1 MDLYDYNTIKRILTR
16 HGFTFS
22 KALGQNFL
30 IDPTVCPRMAAALEA
45 DANTGVLEVG
55 PGIGVLTKELSAV
68 CGQVAAV
75 ELDHRLPE
83 VLAETLADCPN
94 VQVVPGDVL
103 QMDLQS
109 LFDRQFGQC
118 SRVAVCANLPYYI
131 TTPVLMRFLESD
143 LPIERLVVM
152 VQLEAARRLC
162 APLGSRDCGAVSAAV
177 EYYTQAEILFEVGRE
192 SFYPSP
198 NVDSAVISL
207 TRRSQ
212 PPVQV
217 ADEAFFFRVVKG
229 AFLQR
234 RKTLANSL
242 NAALG
247 VPKAELTALFQ
258 SLGLGATVRAEQL
271 TMAQMADLANALYQK
286 KAEDER

>member
-30 IDPTVCPRMAAALEA
+30 IDPSVCPRMAAALEA
-45 DANTGVLEVG
+45 DDRTGVLEIG

-68 CGQVAAV
+68 CGRVAAV
-75 ELDHRLPE
+75 ELDRRLPD
-83 VLAETLADCPN
+83 VLAETLANCPN

-103 QMDLQS
+103 QMDLQA
-109 LFDRQFGQC
+109 LFADQFASCDRLQ
-118 SRVAVCANLPYYI
+118 VCANLPYYI
-131 TTPVLMRFLESD
+131 TTPVLMRLLESE

-152 VQLEAARRLC
+152 VQLEAAKRLC
-162 APLGSRDCGAVSAAV
+162 APLGTRDCGAVSAAV

-192 SFYPSP
+192 SFFPSP
-198 NVDSAVISL
+198 NVDSAVIAL
-207 TRRSQ
+207 TRRQQ

-217 ADEAFFFRVVKG
+217 TDEGYFFRVVKG

-258 SLGLGATVRAEQL
+258 SLGLSATARAEQL
-271 TMAQMADLANALYQK
+271 TMSQMAALANALYEK
-286 KAEDER
+286 KA

>member
-30 IDPTVCPRMAAALEA
+30 IDPSVCPRMAAALEA
-45 DANTGVLEVG
+45 DDRTGVLEIG

-68 CGQVAAV
+68 CGRVAAV
-75 ELDHRLPE
+75 ELDRRLPD

-103 QMDLQS
+103 QMDLQA
-109 LFDRQFGQC
+109 LFADQFADCDRMQ
-118 SRVAVCANLPYYI
+118 VCANLPYYI
-131 TTPVLMRFLESD
+131 TTPVLMRLLESE

-152 VQLEAARRLC
+152 VQLEAAKRLC
-162 APLGSRDCGAVSAAV
+162 APLGTRDCGAVSAAV

-198 NVDSAVISL
+198 NVDSAVIAL
-207 TRRSQ
+207 TRRQQ

-217 ADEAFFFRVVKG
+217 TDEGYFFRVVKG

-258 SLGLGATVRAEQL
+258 SLGLSATARAEQL
-271 TMAQMADLANALYQK
+271 TMSQMAALANALYEK
-286 KAEDER
+286 KA

>member
-30 IDPTVCPRMAAALEA
+30 IDPSVCPRMAAALEA
-45 DANTGVLEVG
+45 DDRTGVLEIG

-68 CGQVAAV
+68 CGRVAAV
-75 ELDHRLPE
+75 ELDRRLPD

-103 QMDLQS
+103 QMDLQA
-109 LFDRQFGQC
+109 LFADQFADCDRLQ
-118 SRVAVCANLPYYI
+118 VCANLPYYI
-131 TTPVLMRFLESD
+131 TTPVLMRLLESE

-152 VQLEAARRLC
+152 VQLEAAKRLC
-162 APLGSRDCGAVSAAV
+162 APLGTRDCGAVSAAV

-192 SFYPSP
+192 SFFPSP
-198 NVDSAVISL
+198 NVDSAVIAL
-207 TRRSQ
+207 TRRQQ

-217 ADEAFFFRVVKG
+217 TDEDYFFRVVKG

-258 SLGLGATVRAEQL
+258 SLGLSATARAEQL
-271 TMAQMADLANALYQK
+271 TMSQMAALANALYEK
-286 KAEDER
+286 KA

>member
-30 IDPTVCPRMAAALEA
+30 IDPSVCPRMAAALEA
-45 DANTGVLEVG
+45 DDRTGVLEIG

-68 CGQVAAV
+68 
-75 ELDHRLPE
+75 ELDRRLPD

-103 QMDLQS
+103 QIDLQA
-109 LFDRQFGQC
+109 LFADQFAGCDRLQ
-118 SRVAVCANLPYYI
+118 VCANLPYYI
-131 TTPVLMRFLESD
+131 TTPVLMRLLESE

-152 VQLEAARRLC
+152 VQLEAAKRLC
-162 APLGSRDCGAVSAAV
+162 APLGTRDCGAVSATV
-177 EYYTQAEILFEVGRE
+177 EYYTQSEILFEVGRE
-192 SFYPSP
+192 SFFPSP
-198 NVDSAVISL
+198 NVDSAVIAL
-207 TRRSQ
+207 TRRQQ

-217 ADEAFFFRVVKG
+217 TDEGYFFRVVKG

-247 VPKAELTALFQ
+247 APKAELTALFQ
-258 SLGLGATVRAEQL
+258 SLGLSATVRAEQL
-271 TMAQMADLANALYQK
+271 TMSQMAALANALYEK
-286 KAEDER
+286 KA

>member
-30 IDPTVCPRMAAALEA
+30 IDPSVCPRMAAALEA
-45 DANTGVLEVG
+45 DDHTGVLEIG

-68 CGQVAAV
+68 CGRVAAV
-75 ELDHRLPE
+75 ELDRRLPD
-83 VLAETLADCPN
+83 VLAETLADCSN

-103 QMDLQS
+103 QMDLQA
-109 LFDRQFGQC
+109 LFADRFASCDRLQ
-118 SRVAVCANLPYYI
+118 VCANLPYYI
-131 TTPVLMRFLESD
+131 TTPVLMRLLESE

-152 VQLEAARRLC
+152 VQLEAAKRLC
-162 APLGSRDCGAVSAAV
+162 APLGTRDCGAVSAAV

-192 SFYPSP
+192 SFFPSP
-198 NVDSAVISL
+198 NVDSAVIAL
-207 TRRSQ
+207 TRRQQ

-217 ADEAFFFRVVKG
+217 TDEGYFFRVVKG

-258 SLGLGATVRAEQL
+258 SLGLSATARAEQL
-271 TMAQMADLANALYQK
+271 TMSQMAALANALYEK
-286 KAEDER
+286 KA

>member
-1 MDLYDYNTIKRILTR
+1 MAYLGIPQNTIAVLQKY
-16 HGFTFS
+16 HFNFQ
-22 KALGQNFL
+22 KKFGQNFL
-30 IDPTVCPRMAAALEA
+30 IDTTVLDRIISSAEITKEDC
-45 DANTGVLEVG
+45 VLEIG

-68 CGQVAAV
+68 CGRVAAV
-75 ELDHRLPE
+75 ELDRRLPD
-83 VLAETLADCPN
+83 VLAETLADCSN

-103 QMDLQS
+103 QMDLQA
-109 LFDRQFGQC
+109 LFADRFAGCDRLQ
-118 SRVAVCANLPYYI
+118 VCANLPYYI
-131 TTPVLMRFLESD
+131 TTPVLMRLLESE

-152 VQLEAARRLC
+152 VQLEAAKRLC
-162 APLGSRDCGAVSAAV
+162 APLGTRDCGAVSAAV

-192 SFYPSP
+192 SFFPSP
-198 NVDSAVISL
+198 NVDSAVIAL
-207 TRRSQ
+207 TRRQQ

-217 ADEAFFFRVVKG
+217 TDEGYFFRVVKG

-258 SLGLGATVRAEQL
+258 SLGLSATARAEQL
-271 TMAQMADLANALYQK
+271 TMSQMAALANALYEK
-286 KAEDER
+286 KA

>member
-30 IDPTVCPRMAAALEA
+30 IDPSVCPRMAAALEA
-45 DANTGVLEVG
+45 DDHTGVLEIG

-68 CGQVAAV
+68 CGRVAAV
-75 ELDHRLPE
+75 ELDRRLPD
-83 VLAETLADCPN
+83 VLAETLADCSN

-103 QMDLQS
+103 QMDLQA
-109 LFDRQFGQC
+109 LFADQFAGCGRLQ
-118 SRVAVCANLPYYI
+118 VCANLPYYI
-131 TTPVLMRFLESD
+131 TTPVLMRLLESE

-152 VQLEAARRLC
+152 VQLEAAKRLC
-162 APLGSRDCGAVSAAV
+162 APLGTRDCGAVSAAV

-198 NVDSAVISL
+198 NVDSAVIAL
-207 TRRSQ
+207 TRRQQ

-217 ADEAFFFRVVKG
+217 TDEGYFFRVVKG

-258 SLGLGATVRAEQL
+258 SLGLSATARAEQL
-271 TMAQMADLANALYQK
+271 TMSQMATLANALYEK
-286 KAEDER
+286 KA

>member
-22 KALGQNFL
+22 KELGQNFL
-30 IDPTVCPRMAAALEA
+30 IDPSVCPRMAAALEA
-45 DANTGVLEVG
+45 DDHTGVLEIG

-68 CGQVAAV
+68 CGRVAAV
-75 ELDHRLPE
+75 ELDRRLPD
-83 VLAETLADCPN
+83 VLAETLADCSN

-103 QMDLQS
+103 QMDLQA
-109 LFDRQFGQC
+109 LFADQFAGCGRLQ
-118 SRVAVCANLPYYI
+118 VCANLPYYI
-131 TTPVLMRFLESD
+131 TTPVLMRLLESE

-152 VQLEAARRLC
+152 VQLEAAKRLC
-162 APLGSRDCGAVSAAV
+162 APLGTRDCGAVSAAV

-198 NVDSAVISL
+198 NVDSAVIAL
-207 TRRSQ
+207 TRRQQ

-217 ADEAFFFRVVKG
+217 TDEGYFFRVVKG

-258 SLGLGATVRAEQL
+258 SLGLSATARAEQL
-271 TMAQMADLANALYQK
+271 TMSQMAALANALYEK
-286 KAEDER
+286 KA

>member
-30 IDPTVCPRMAAALEA
+30 IDPSVCPRMAAALEA
-45 DANTGVLEVG
+45 DDHTGVLEIG

-68 CGQVAAV
+68 CGRVAAV
-75 ELDHRLPE
+75 ELDRRLPD
-83 VLAETLADCPN
+83 VLAETLADCSN

-103 QMDLQS
+103 QMDLQA
-109 LFDRQFGQC
+109 LFADRFAGCDRLQ
-118 SRVAVCANLPYYI
+118 VCANLTYYI
-131 TTPVLMRFLESD
+131 TTPVLMRLLESE

-152 VQLEAARRLC
+152 VQLEAAKRLC
-162 APLGSRDCGAVSAAV
+162 APLGTRDCGAVSAAV

-192 SFYPSP
+192 SFFPSP
-198 NVDSAVISL
+198 NVDSAVIAL
-207 TRRSQ
+207 TRRQQ

-217 ADEAFFFRVVKG
+217 TDEGYFFRVVKG

-258 SLGLGATVRAEQL
+258 SLGLSATARAEQL
-271 TMAQMADLANALYQK
+271 TMSQMAALANALYEK
-286 KAEDER
+286 KA

>member
-1 MDLYDYNTIKRILTR
+1 MNLYDYNTIKRILTR

-45 DANTGVLEVG
+45 DDRTGVLEIG

-68 CGQVAAV
+68 CGRVAAV
-75 ELDHRLPE
+75 ELDRRLPD

-103 QMDLQS
+103 QMDLQA
-109 LFDRQFGQC
+109 LFAHQFADCDRLQ
-118 SRVAVCANLPYYI
+118 VCANLPYYI
-131 TTPVLMRFLESD
+131 TTPVLMRLLESD

-152 VQLEAARRLC
+152 VQLEAAKRLC

-177 EYYTQAEILFEVGRE
+177 EYYTEAEILFEVGRE

-198 NVDSAVISL
+198 NVDSAVIAL
-207 TRRSQ
+207 TRRQQ

-217 ADEAFFFRVVKG
+217 TDNGYFFRVVKG

-247 VPKAELTALFQ
+247 VPKAELTALFR
-258 SLGLGATVRAEQL
+258 SLGLSATVRAEQL
-271 TMAQMADLANALYQK
+271 TMPQMAALANALYEK
-286 KAEDER
+286 KV

>member
-30 IDPTVCPRMAAALEA
+30 IDPSVCPRMAAALEA
-45 DANTGVLEVG
+45 DDRTGVLEIG

-68 CGQVAAV
+68 CGRVAAV
-75 ELDHRLPE
+75 ELDRRLPD
-83 VLAETLADCPN
+83 VLAETLADCSN

-103 QMDLQS
+103 QMDLQA
-109 LFDRQFGQC
+109 LFADQFAGCGRLQ
-118 SRVAVCANLPYYI
+118 VCANLPYYI
-131 TTPVLMRFLESD
+131 TTPVLMRLLESE

-152 VQLEAARRLC
+152 VQLEAAKRLC
-162 APLGSRDCGAVSAAV
+162 APLGTRDCGAVSAAV

-198 NVDSAVISL
+198 NVDSAVIAL
-207 TRRSQ
+207 TRRQQ

-217 ADEAFFFRVVKG
+217 TDEGYFFRVVKG

-247 VPKAELTALFQ
+247 VPKADLTALFQ
-258 SLGLGATVRAEQL
+258 SLGLSATVRAEQL
-271 TMAQMADLANALYQK
+271 TMSQMAALANALYEK
-286 KAEDER
+286 KA

>member
-30 IDPTVCPRMAAALEA
+30 IDPSVCPRMAAALEA
-45 DANTGVLEVG
+45 DDRTGVLEIG

-68 CGQVAAV
+68 CGRVAAV
-75 ELDHRLPE
+75 ELDRRLPD

-103 QMDLQS
+103 QMDLQA
-109 LFDRQFGQC
+109 LFADQFASCDRLQ
-118 SRVAVCANLPYYI
+118 VCANLPYYI
-131 TTPVLMRFLESD
+131 TTPVLMRLLESE

-152 VQLEAARRLC
+152 VQLEAAKRLC
-162 APLGSRDCGAVSAAV
+162 APLGTRDCGAVSAAV

-198 NVDSAVISL
+198 NVDSAVIAL
-207 TRRSQ
+207 TRRQQ

-217 ADEAFFFRVVKG
+217 TDEGYFFRVVKG

-258 SLGLGATVRAEQL
+258 FLGLSATARAEQL
-271 TMAQMADLANALYQK
+271 TMSQMAALANALYEK
-286 KAEDER
+286 KA

>member
-30 IDPTVCPRMAAALEA
+30 IDPSVCPRMAAALEA
-45 DANTGVLEVG
+45 DDRTGVLEIG

-68 CGQVAAV
+68 CGRVAAV
-75 ELDHRLPE
+75 ELDRRLPD

-103 QMDLQS
+103 QMDLQA
-109 LFDRQFGQC
+109 LFADRFASCDRLQ
-118 SRVAVCANLPYYI
+118 VCANLPYYI
-131 TTPVLMRFLESD
+131 TTLVLMRLLESE

-152 VQLEAARRLC
+152 VQLEAAKRLC
-162 APLGSRDCGAVSAAV
+162 APLGTRDCGAVSAAV

-198 NVDSAVISL
+198 NVDSAVIAL
-207 TRRSQ
+207 TRRQQ

-217 ADEAFFFRVVKG
+217 TDEGYFFRVVKG

-258 SLGLGATVRAEQL
+258 SLGLSATVRAEQL
-271 TMAQMADLANALYQK
+271 TMSQMAALANALYEK
-286 KAEDER
+286 KA

>member
-45 DANTGVLEVG
+45 DDHTGVLEIG

-68 CGQVAAV
+68 CGRVAAV
-75 ELDHRLPE
+75 ELDRRLPE

-103 QMDLQS
+103 QMDLS
-109 LFDRQFGQC
+109 ALFAEQFAHC
-118 SRVAVCANLPYYI
+118 VRIEVCANLPYYI
-131 TTPVLMRFLESD
+131 TTPVLMCLLESD

-152 VQLEAARRLC
+152 VQLEAAKRLC

-198 NVDSAVISL
+198 NVDSAVIAL
-207 TRRSQ
+207 TRRQQ

-217 ADEAFFFRVVKG
+217 ADEDYFFRVVKG

-258 SLGLGATVRAEQL
+258 TLGLSATVRAEQL
-271 TMAQMADLANALYQK
+271 TMPQMAALANALYKK
-286 KAEDER
+286 KA

>member
-30 IDPTVCPRMAAALEA
+30 IDPSVCPRMAAALEA
-45 DANTGVLEVG
+45 DDRTGVLEIG

-68 CGQVAAV
+68 CGRVAAV
-75 ELDHRLPE
+75 ELDRRLPD

-103 QMDLQS
+103 QMDLQA
-109 LFDRQFGQC
+109 LFADQFADCDRLQ
-118 SRVAVCANLPYYI
+118 VCANLPYYI
-131 TTPVLMRFLESD
+131 TTPVLMRLLESE

-152 VQLEAARRLC
+152 VQLEAAKRLC
-162 APLGSRDCGAVSAAV
+162 APLGTRDCGAVSAAV
-177 EYYTQAEILFEVGRE
+177 EYYTQAEILFEVERE

-198 NVDSAVISL
+198 NVDSAVIAL
-207 TRRSQ
+207 TRRQQ

-217 ADEAFFFRVVKG
+217 TDECYFFRVVKG

-242 NAALG
+242 NTALG

-258 SLGLGATVRAEQL
+258 SLGLSATVRAEQL
-271 TMAQMADLANALYQK
+271 TMSQMAALANALYEK
-286 KAEDER
+286 KA

>member
-30 IDPTVCPRMAAALEA
+30 IDPSVCPRMAAALEA
-45 DANTGVLEVG
+45 DDRTGVLEIG

-68 CGQVAAV
+68 CGRVAAV
-75 ELDHRLPE
+75 ELDRRLPD

-103 QMDLQS
+103 QMDLQA
-109 LFDRQFGQC
+109 LFADWFADCDRLQ
-118 SRVAVCANLPYYI
+118 VCANLPYYI
-131 TTPVLMRFLESD
+131 TTPVLMRLLESE

-152 VQLEAARRLC
+152 VQLEAAKRLC
-162 APLGSRDCGAVSAAV
+162 APLGTRDCGAVSAAV

-192 SFYPSP
+192 SFFPSP
-198 NVDSAVISL
+198 NVDSAVIAL
-207 TRRSQ
+207 TRRQQ

-217 ADEAFFFRVVKG
+217 TDEGYFFRVVKG

-258 SLGLGATVRAEQL
+258 SLGLSATARAEQL
-271 TMAQMADLANALYQK
+271 TMSQMAALANALYEK
-286 KAEDER
+286 KA

>member
-1 MDLYDYNTIKRILTR
+1 MDLYDYNTVKRILTR

-30 IDPTVCPRMAAALEA
+30 IDPSVCPRMAAALEA
-45 DANTGVLEVG
+45 DDHTGVLEIG

-68 CGQVAAV
+68 CGRVAAV
-75 ELDHRLPE
+75 ELDRRLPD
-83 VLAETLADCPN
+83 VLAETLADCSN

-103 QMDLQS
+103 QMDLQA
-109 LFDRQFGQC
+109 LFADQFAGCGRLQ
-118 SRVAVCANLPYYI
+118 VCANLPYYI
-131 TTPVLMRFLESD
+131 TTPVLMRLLESE

-152 VQLEAARRLC
+152 VQLEAAKRLC
-162 APLGSRDCGAVSAAV
+162 APLGTRDCGAVSAAV

-198 NVDSAVISL
+198 NVDSAVIAL
-207 TRRSQ
+207 TRRQQ

-217 ADEAFFFRVVKG
+217 TDEGYFFRVVKG

-258 SLGLGATVRAEQL
+258 SLGLSATARAEQL
-271 TMAQMADLANALYQK
+271 TMSQMAALANALYEK
-286 KAEDER
+286 KA

>member
-30 IDPTVCPRMAAALEA
+30 IDPSVCPRMAAALEA
-45 DANTGVLEVG
+45 DDHTGVLEIG

-68 CGQVAAV
+68 CGRVAAV
-75 ELDHRLPE
+75 ELDRRLPD

-103 QMDLQS
+103 QMDLQA
-109 LFDRQFGQC
+109 LFADQFADCDRLQ
-118 SRVAVCANLPYYI
+118 VCANLPYYI
-131 TTPVLMRFLESD
+131 TTPVLMRLLESE

-152 VQLEAARRLC
+152 VQLEAAKRLC
-162 APLGSRDCGAVSAAV
+162 APLGTRDCGAVSAAV

-198 NVDSAVISL
+198 NVDSAVIAL
-207 TRRSQ
+207 TRRQQ

-217 ADEAFFFRVVKG
+217 TDEDYFFRVVKG

-258 SLGLGATVRAEQL
+258 SLGLSATARAEQL
-271 TMAQMADLANALYQK
+271 TMSQMAALANALYEK
-286 KAEDER
+286 KA

>member
-30 IDPTVCPRMAAALEA
+30 IDPSVCTRMAAALEA
-45 DANTGVLEVG
+45 DDRTGVLEIG

-68 CGQVAAV
+68 CGRVAAV
-75 ELDHRLPE
+75 ELDRRLPD

-103 QMDLQS
+103 QMDLQA
-109 LFDRQFGQC
+109 LFADQFADCDRLQ
-118 SRVAVCANLPYYI
+118 VCANLPYYI
-131 TTPVLMRFLESD
+131 TTPVLMRLLESE

-152 VQLEAARRLC
+152 VQLEAAKRLC
-162 APLGSRDCGAVSAAV
+162 APLGTRDCGAVSAAV

-192 SFYPSP
+192 SFFPSP
-198 NVDSAVISL
+198 NVDSAVIAL
-207 TRRSQ
+207 TRRQQ

-217 ADEAFFFRVVKG
+217 TDEGYFFRVVKG

-258 SLGLGATVRAEQL
+258 SLGLSATARAEQL
-271 TMAQMADLANALYQK
+271 TMSQMAALANALYEK
-286 KAEDER
+286 KA

>member
-30 IDPTVCPRMAAALEA
+30 IDPSVCPRMAATLEA
-45 DANTGVLEVG
+45 DDRTGVLEIG

-68 CGQVAAV
+68 CGRVAAV
-75 ELDHRLPE
+75 ELDRRLPD

-103 QMDLQS
+103 QMDLQA
-109 LFDRQFGQC
+109 LFADQFADCDRLQ
-118 SRVAVCANLPYYI
+118 VCANLPYYI
-131 TTPVLMRFLESD
+131 TTPVLMRLLESE

-152 VQLEAARRLC
+152 VQLEAAKRLC
-162 APLGSRDCGAVSAAV
+162 APLGTRDCGAVSAAV

-192 SFYPSP
+192 SFFPSP
-198 NVDSAVISL
+198 NVDSAVIAL
-207 TRRSQ
+207 TRRQQ

-217 ADEAFFFRVVKG
+217 TDEGYFFRVVKG

-258 SLGLGATVRAEQL
+258 SLGLSATARAEQL
-271 TMAQMADLANALYQK
+271 TMSQMAALANALYEK
-286 KAEDER
+286 KA

>member
-30 IDPTVCPRMAAALEA
+30 IDPSVCPRMAAALEA
-45 DANTGVLEVG
+45 DDRTGVLEIG

-68 CGQVAAV
+68 CGRVAAV
-75 ELDHRLPE
+75 ELDRRLPD

-103 QMDLQS
+103 QMDLQA
-109 LFDRQFGQC
+109 LFADQFAGCGRLQ
-118 SRVAVCANLPYYI
+118 VCANLPYYI
-131 TTPVLMRFLESD
+131 TTPVLMRLLESE

-152 VQLEAARRLC
+152 VQLEAAKRLC
-162 APLGSRDCGAVSAAV
+162 APLGTRDCGAVSAAV

-198 NVDSAVISL
+198 NVDSAVIAL
-207 TRRSQ
+207 TRRQQ

-217 ADEAFFFRVVKG
+217 TDEGYFFRVVKG

-258 SLGLGATVRAEQL
+258 SLGLSATARVEQL
-271 TMAQMADLANALYQK
+271 TMSQMAALANALYEK
-286 KAEDER
+286 KA

>member
-30 IDPTVCPRMAAALEA
+30 IDPSVCPRMAAALEA
-45 DANTGVLEVG
+45 DDRTGVLEIG

-68 CGQVAAV
+68 CGRVAAV
-75 ELDHRLPE
+75 ELDRRLPD
-83 VLAETLADCPN
+83 VLAETLANCPN

-103 QMDLQS
+103 QMDLQA
-109 LFDRQFGQC
+109 LFADRFTGCDRLQ
-118 SRVAVCANLPYYI
+118 VCANLPYYI
-131 TTPVLMRFLESD
+131 TTPVLMRLLESE

-152 VQLEAARRLC
+152 VQLEAAKRLC
-162 APLGSRDCGAVSAAV
+162 APLGTRDCGAVSAAV

-198 NVDSAVISL
+198 NVDSAVIAL
-207 TRRSQ
+207 TRRQQ

-217 ADEAFFFRVVKG
+217 TDEGYFFRVVKG

-247 VPKAELTALFQ
+247 VPKADLTALFQ
-258 SLGLGATVRAEQL
+258 SLGLSATARAEQL
-271 TMAQMADLANALYQK
+271 TMSQMAALANALYEK
-286 KAEDER
+286 KA

>member
-30 IDPTVCPRMAAALEA
+30 IDPSVCPRMAAALEA
-45 DANTGVLEVG
+45 DDHTGVLEIG

-68 CGQVAAV
+68 CGRVAAV
-75 ELDHRLPE
+75 ELDRRLPD

-103 QMDLQS
+103 QMDLQA
-109 LFDRQFGQC
+109 LFADQFASCDRLQ
-118 SRVAVCANLPYYI
+118 VCANLPYYI
-131 TTPVLMRFLESD
+131 TTPVLMRLLESE

-152 VQLEAARRLC
+152 VQLEAAKRLC
-162 APLGSRDCGAVSAAV
+162 APLGTRDCGAVSAAV

-198 NVDSAVISL
+198 NVDSAVIAL
-207 TRRSQ
+207 TRRQQ

-217 ADEAFFFRVVKG
+217 TDEGYFFRVVKG

-258 SLGLGATVRAEQL
+258 SLGLSATARAEQL
-271 TMAQMADLANALYQK
+271 TMSQMAALANALYEK
-286 KAEDER
+286 KA

>member
-16 HGFTFS
+16 HDFTFS

-30 IDPTVCPRMAAALEA
+30 IDPSVCPRMAAALEA
-45 DANTGVLEVG
+45 DDRTGVLEIG

-68 CGQVAAV
+68 CGRVAAV
-75 ELDHRLPE
+75 ELDRRLPD

-103 QMDLQS
+103 QMDLQA
-109 LFDRQFGQC
+109 LFADQFADCDRLQ
-118 SRVAVCANLPYYI
+118 VCANLPYYI
-131 TTPVLMRFLESD
+131 TTPVLMRLLESE

-152 VQLEAARRLC
+152 VQLEAAKRLC
-162 APLGSRDCGAVSAAV
+162 APLGTRDCGAVSAAV

-198 NVDSAVISL
+198 NVDSAVIAL
-207 TRRSQ
+207 TRRQQ

-217 ADEAFFFRVVKG
+217 TDEGYFFRVVKG

-258 SLGLGATVRAEQL
+258 SLGLSATARAEQL
-271 TMAQMADLANALYQK
+271 TMSQMAALANALYEK
-286 KAEDER
+286 KA

>member
-30 IDPTVCPRMAAALEA
+30 IDPSVCPRMAAALEA
-45 DANTGVLEVG
+45 DDRTGVLEIG

-68 CGQVAAV
+68 CGRVAAV
-75 ELDHRLPE
+75 ELDRRLPD
-83 VLAETLADCPN
+83 VLAETLADCSN

-103 QMDLQS
+103 QMDLQA
-109 LFDRQFGQC
+109 LFADQFADCDRLQ
-118 SRVAVCANLPYYI
+118 VCANLPYYI
-131 TTPVLMRFLESD
+131 TTPVLMRLLESE

-152 VQLEAARRLC
+152 VQLEAAKRLC
-162 APLGSRDCGAVSAAV
+162 APLGTRDCGAVSAAV

-198 NVDSAVISL
+198 NVDSAVIAL
-207 TRRSQ
+207 TRRQQ

-217 ADEAFFFRVVKG
+217 TDEGYFFRVVKG

-258 SLGLGATVRAEQL
+258 SLGLSATARAEQL
-271 TMAQMADLANALYQK
+271 TMSQMAALANALYEK
-286 KAEDER
+286 KA

>member
-30 IDPTVCPRMAAALEA
+30 IDPSVCPRMAAALEA
-45 DANTGVLEVG
+45 DNRTGVLEIG

-75 ELDHRLPE
+75 ELDRRLPD
-83 VLAETLADCPN
+83 VLAETLAGCPN

-103 QMDLQS
+103 QMDLQA
-109 LFDRQFGQC
+109 LFADRFTGCDRLQ
-118 SRVAVCANLPYYI
+118 VCANLPYYI
-131 TTPVLMRFLESD
+131 TTPVLMRLLESE

-152 VQLEAARRLC
+152 VQLEAAKRLC
-162 APLGSRDCGAVSAAV
+162 APLGTRDCGAVSAAV

-192 SFYPSP
+192 SFFPSP
-198 NVDSAVISL
+198 NVDSAVIAL
-207 TRRSQ
+207 TRRQQ

-217 ADEAFFFRVVKG
+217 TDEGYFFRVVKG

-258 SLGLGATVRAEQL
+258 SLGLSATARAEQL
-271 TMAQMADLANALYQK
+271 TMSQMAALANALYEK
-286 KAEDER
+286 KA

>member
-30 IDPTVCPRMAAALEA
+30 IDPSVCPRMAAALEA
-45 DANTGVLEVG
+45 DDRTGVLEIG

-68 CGQVAAV
+68 CGRVAAV
-75 ELDHRLPE
+75 ELDRRLPD

-103 QMDLQS
+103 QMDLQA
-109 LFDRQFGQC
+109 LFADQFASCDRLQ
-118 SRVAVCANLPYYI
+118 VCANLPYYI
-131 TTPVLMRFLESD
+131 TTPVLMRLLESE

-152 VQLEAARRLC
+152 VQLEAAKRLC
-162 APLGSRDCGAVSAAV
+162 APLGTRDCGAVSAAV

-198 NVDSAVISL
+198 NVDSAVIAL
-207 TRRSQ
+207 TRRQQ

-217 ADEAFFFRVVKG
+217 TDEGYFFRVVKG

-258 SLGLGATVRAEQL
+258 SLGLSATVRAEQL
-271 TMAQMADLANALYQK
+271 TMSQMAALANALYEK
-286 KAEDER
+286 KA

>member
-30 IDPTVCPRMAAALEA
+30 IDPSVCPRMAAALEA
-45 DANTGVLEVG
+45 DDHTGVLEIG

-68 CGQVAAV
+68 CGRVAAV
-75 ELDHRLPE
+75 ELDRRLPD
-83 VLAETLADCPN
+83 VLAETLADCSN

-103 QMDLQS
+103 QMDLQA
-109 LFDRQFGQC
+109 LFADQFAGCGRLQ
-118 SRVAVCANLPYYI
+118 VCANLPYYI
-131 TTPVLMRFLESD
+131 TTPVLMRLLESE

-152 VQLEAARRLC
+152 VQLEAAKRLC
-162 APLGSRDCGAVSAAV
+162 APLGTRDCGAVSAAV

-198 NVDSAVISL
+198 NVDSAVIAL
-207 TRRSQ
+207 TRRQQ

-217 ADEAFFFRVVKG
+217 TDEGYFFRVVKG

-247 VPKAELTALFQ
+247 VPKADLTALFQ
-258 SLGLGATVRAEQL
+258 SLGLSATARAEQL
-271 TMAQMADLANALYQK
+271 TMSQMAALANALYEK
-286 KAEDER
+286 KA

>member
-30 IDPTVCPRMAAALEA
+30 IDPSVCPRMAAALEA
-45 DANTGVLEVG
+45 DDRTGVLEIG

-68 CGQVAAV
+68 CGRVAAV
-75 ELDHRLPE
+75 ELDRRLPD
-83 VLAETLADCPN
+83 VLAETLANCPN
-94 VQVVPGDVL
+94 VQVVSGDVL
-103 QMDLQS
+103 QMDLQA
-109 LFDRQFGQC
+109 LFADQFDGCDRLQ
-118 SRVAVCANLPYYI
+118 VCANLPYYI
-131 TTPVLMRFLESD
+131 TTPVLMRLLESE

-152 VQLEAARRLC
+152 VQLEAAKRLC
-162 APLGSRDCGAVSAAV
+162 APLGTRDCGAVSAAV

-192 SFYPSP
+192 SFFPSP
-198 NVDSAVISL
+198 NVDSAVIAL
-207 TRRSQ
+207 TRRQQ

-217 ADEAFFFRVVKG
+217 TDEDYFFRVVKG

-258 SLGLGATVRAEQL
+258 SLGLSATARAEQL
-271 TMAQMADLANALYQK
+271 TMSQMAALANALYEK
-286 KAEDER
+286 KA

>member
-30 IDPTVCPRMAAALEA
+30 IDPSVCPRMAAALEA
-45 DANTGVLEVG
+45 DDRTGVLEIG

-68 CGQVAAV
+68 CGRVAAV
-75 ELDHRLPE
+75 ELDRRLPD
-83 VLAETLADCPN
+83 VLAETLADCSN

-103 QMDLQS
+103 QMDLQA
-109 LFDRQFGQC
+109 LFADQFADCDRLQ
-118 SRVAVCANLPYYI
+118 VCANLPYYI
-131 TTPVLMRFLESD
+131 TTPVLMRLLESE

-152 VQLEAARRLC
+152 VQLEAAKRLC
-162 APLGSRDCGAVSAAV
+162 APLGTRDCGAVSAAV

-192 SFYPSP
+192 SFFPSP
-198 NVDSAVISL
+198 NVDSAVIAL
-207 TRRSQ
+207 TRRQQ

-217 ADEAFFFRVVKG
+217 TDEGYFFRVVKG

-258 SLGLGATVRAEQL
+258 SLGLSATARAEQL
-271 TMAQMADLANALYQK
+271 TMSQMAALANALYEK
-286 KAEDER
+286 KA